1 MGFNNNRWFDIN
13 IKEFKNIEE
22 KNRKELFDM
31 IIYHLNNSFYLL
43 QRVDE
48 SFLGINNQKEKLTN
62 LVLIHG
68 YDLNRKS
75 FNLLSYDNNGIYRS
89 RNESIDSYFNS
100 INKSDESI
108 FICFIKKRM
117 AWTLILI

>member
-48 SFLGINNQKEKLTN
+48 
-62 LVLIHG
+62 
-68 YDLNRKS
+68 
-75 FNLLSYDNNGIYRS
+75 
-89 RNESIDSYFNS
+89 
-100 INKSDESI
+100 
-108 FICFIKKRM
+108 
-117 AWTLILI
+117 